1 MKINKTL
8 ISLFMLTL
16 SWTSCGASG
25 ENIPAATLPPSV
37 KQDRPTSFAND
48 NEMLDYI
55 QKVHLNYMWDGAESN
70 SGLAPERIHLDGI
83 YPQNDKDVVTTGGSG
98 FGIAGLLVGIDRG
111 FIDRQE
117 GVKRFRKIVNFLEN
131 ADRFHGVWPH
141 WINGKTGRIVPF
153 GRKDDGGDLVESSFL
168 MTSLLCAR
176 QYFKDGNVE
185 EKQVAASIDKLWK
198 EMEFDW
204 YRRGG
209 RMYFIG
215 IGRLT
220 MDGK

>member
-25 ENIPAATLPPSV
+25 ENIPATTLPPSV

-141 WINGKTGRIVPF
+141 WINGKTGRIV
-153 GRKDDGGDLVESSFL
+153 
-168 MTSLLCAR
+168 SLR
-176 QYFKDGNVE
+176 SK
-185 EKQVAASIDKLWK
+185 
-198 EMEFDW
+198 
-204 YRRGG
+204 R
-209 RMYFIG
+209 
-215 IGRLT
+215 
-220 MDGK
+220 

>member
-25 ENIPAATLPPSV
+25 ENIPAATLPPSE

-83 YPQNDKDVVTTGGSG
+83 YPQNDKDVV
-98 FGIAGLLVGIDRG
+98 RW
-111 FIDRQE
+111 
-117 GVKRFRKIVNFLEN
+117 K
-131 ADRFHGVWPH
+131 
-141 WINGKTGRIVPF
+141 WIWKYGK
-153 GRKDDGGDLVESSFL
+153 
-168 MTSLLCAR
+168 
-176 QYFKDGNVE
+176 
-185 EKQVAASIDKLWK
+185 
-198 EMEFDW
+198 
-204 YRRGG
+204 
-209 RMYFIG
+209 
-215 IGRLT
+215 
-220 MDGK
+220 